1 MRTKKSSRVDYS
13 DIPLDFP
20 QPFPL
25 NVSPCG
31 PNAVHISMYE
41 GKCYNAGS
49 SPPEVW
55 ELWQV
60 CAELVEYFKKTCLE
74 EKELHSP
81 LLSENE
87 ILEFYF
93 SNTLDD
99 LGWGTEAEVKWIF
112 RHVANELEWP
122 VPQGARP

>member
-1 MRTKKSSRVDYS
+1 MRQNRLSKIDYS

-20 QPFPL
+20 QPVPL
-25 NVSPCG
+25 NVSPQG
-31 PNAVHISMYE
+31 PKAVHISMYE
-41 GKCYNAGS
+41 GKCYNAGG

-60 CAELVEYFKKTCLE
+60 CIELVEYFKKTCTE

-81 LLSENE
+81 LLSEEE
-87 ILEFYF
+87 IIDFYF
-93 SNTLDD
+93 ANTLDD

-112 RHVANELEWP
+112 RHVAEELGWETP
-122 VPQGARP
+122 EGAKK